1 MSMPPFTTSTCADGR
16 TLAVSG
22 SIDELAVDDFR
33 RALHDHVVGSA
44 DAVIDLSDVD
54 FLPSMAIGA
63 LVGVLKRAPGKVT
76 LAAREGSRAAKLLRI
91 CGLPFECHARSGF
104 GPRETVQAVPPSAT
118 P

>member
-1 MSMPPFTTSTCADGR
+1 MDMPPFTTSKRGDGR

-22 SIDELAVDDFR
+22 SIEELAVDDFR

-63 LVGVLKRAPGKVT
+63 LVGVLKHAADKVT
-76 LAAREGSRAAKLLRI
+76 LVAREGSRSAKLLRI
-91 CGLPFECHARSGF
+91 CGLPFEYQETSGVE
-104 GPRETVQAVPPSAT
+104 PRAAIHAVPPSAT

>member
-1 MSMPPFTTSTCADGR
+1 MGTPPFTTSKCGDGR

-33 RALHDHVVGSA
+33 RALHDHVVGSK
-44 DAVIDLSDVD
+44 DAVIDLSDVQ

-63 LVGVLKRAPGKVT
+63 LVGVLKHAPGKVT
-76 LAAREGSRAAKLLRI
+76 LVANEGSRAAKLLRI
-91 CGLPFECHARSGF
+91 CGLPFEDQAMSEV
-104 GPRETVQAVPPSAT
+104 GPRATIQAVPPSAA